1 MDDFKGISILRRLK
15 YQQYFFCINSLKSP
29 TLLGYSWYNISK
41 KTNKEVRDL
50 DEKEMKDTVENIFGI
65 KIDNNEEK
73 TIEDEV
79 KEILDI
85 KGE

>member
-1 MDDFKGISILRRLK
+1 
-15 YQQYFFCINSLKSP
+15 
-29 TLLGYSWYNISK
+29 
-41 KTNKEVRDL
+41 
-50 DEKEMKDTVENIFGI
+50 MKDTVENIFGI

>member
-1 MDDFKGISILRRLK
+1 MR
-15 YQQYFFCINSLKSP
+15 N
-29 TLLGYSWYNISK
+29 
-41 KTNKEVRDL
+41 L

>member
-1 MDDFKGISILRRLK
+1 M
-15 YQQYFFCINSLKSP
+15 
-29 TLLGYSWYNISK
+29 
-41 KTNKEVRDL
+41 E
-50 DEKEMKDTVENIFGI
+50 EKEMKEQIESIIGI
-65 KIDNNEEK
+65 KIDSNEEK